1 MEGVKASFLIIS
13 FFRIFKPHQWKKLV
27 LDLFFI
33 ISSEGNIFEGGI
45 KGVNWTQSM
54 VVDFRHTQALSISDE
69 TSMTEYKK

>member
-1 MEGVKASFLIIS
+1 M
-13 FFRIFKPHQWKKLV
+13 